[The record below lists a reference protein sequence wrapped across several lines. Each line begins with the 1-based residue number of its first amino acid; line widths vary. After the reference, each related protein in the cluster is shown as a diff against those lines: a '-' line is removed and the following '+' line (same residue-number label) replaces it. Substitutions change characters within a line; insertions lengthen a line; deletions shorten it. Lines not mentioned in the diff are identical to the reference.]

1 MSDSAA
7 EQGIQE
13 APEESSPSHDPSPA
27 GASPDLSQSPATAV
41 AEAFHQPATPLQEA
55 ELTPSSQ
62 PNGSPGLDMDFILDI
77 PLQLTVEVGRT
88 KLLIQELLQL
98 GQGSVIE
105 LDKLMGE
112 PFEVMVNEKLVAR
125 GEIVVVNDR
134 FGVRLTD
141 ITSPAERVQSLK
153 HD

>member
-1 MSDSAA
+1 MSDTPA
-7 EQGIQE
+7 EQGVEE
-13 APEESSPSHDPSPA
+13 APAESSPRQEQSQA
-27 GASPDLSQSPATAV
+27 EAAPDRSKTSGTAV
-41 AEAFHQPATPLQEA
+41 AEAFHQPVTPLQEA
-55 ELTPSSQ
+55 ELSPSPQ
-62 PNGSPGLDMDFILDI
+62 PNGSQTLDMDFILDI
-77 PLQLTVEVGRT
+77 PLKLTVEVGRT

-125 GEIVVVNDR
+125 GDIVVVNDR